1 MSKFSPVLIGRNVFV
16 IVSSELPDGEIR
28 PTKIRE
34 LCPRGDLPPVR
45 GIDPDQTSGP
55 RRSMSSSA
63 ATIIVV
69 KVGRVR
75 VRNGPGAGHRSVTG
89 H

>member
-16 IVSSELPDGEIR
+16 IISSELPDGKIR

-34 LCPRGDLPPVR
+34 LCPGGDLPPVR
-45 GIDPDQTSGP
+45 GIDPYQTSGP
-55 RRSMSSSA
+55 RRSVSSA
-63 ATIIVV
+63 AAVVVV